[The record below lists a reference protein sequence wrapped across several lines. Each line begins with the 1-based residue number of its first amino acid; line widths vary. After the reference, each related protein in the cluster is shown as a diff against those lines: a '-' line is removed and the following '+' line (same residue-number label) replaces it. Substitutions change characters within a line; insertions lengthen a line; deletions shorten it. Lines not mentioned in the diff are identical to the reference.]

1 MKLCSLV
8 SLPPRVSLNTVPWP
22 IALPLGDSVEV
33 SIDARDEL
41 HEKDGAIVAI
51 RLGAEVVE
59 D

>member
-1 MKLCSLV
+1 
-8 SLPPRVSLNTVPWP
+8 LNTVPWP